1 MNKCHLIGNLTADPQ
16 IRYTQSGKAVA
27 RFTLAIDDGYGE
39 NKRTDFPTIIVWGK
53 TAETIGNNLH
63 KGSKVAVNG
72 KITTSS
78 YEKNGQKLYTTEVTA
93 DMYGGVEFL
102 DKKQG
107 GSQSSSTDGLP
118 AAPDITEEIPF

>member
-1 MNKCHLIGNLTADPQ
+1 MNKVHLIGNITRDPEV
-16 IRYTQSGKAVA
+16 RYTQSGKAVA
-27 RFTLAIDDGYGE
+27 RFTLAINEGYGE
-39 NKRTDFPTIIVWGK
+39 NKRADFPTIIVWGK

-78 YEKNGQKLYTTEVTA
+78 YEKNGQKVYTTEVTA
-93 DMYGGVEFL
+93 DMYDGVEFL

-107 GSQSSSTDGLP
+107 GTQSNE
-118 AAPDITEEIPF
+118 IEETEQIPF

>member
-1 MNKCHLIGNLTADPQ
+1 MNKVHLIGNLTNNPQ

-39 NKRTDFPTIIVWGK
+39 NKRTDYPVVIVWGK
-53 TAETIGNNLH
+53 SAEAVGNSLH

-78 YEKNGQKLYTTEVTA
+78 YEKNGQKVYTTEVTA

-107 GSQSSSTDGLP
+107 GNNQSNADE
-118 AAPDITEEIPF
+118 DVEVPF

>member
-1 MNKCHLIGNLTADPQ
+1 MNKCHLIGNLTADPVV
-16 IRYTQSGKAVA
+16 RFTQSGKAVA
-27 RFTLAIDDGYGE
+27 RFTLAINEGYGE

-78 YEKNGQKLYTTEVTA
+78 YEKNGQKVYTTEVTA
-93 DMYGGVEFL
+93 DMYDGVEFL

-107 GSQSSSTDGLP
+107 NQSKSINGMP

>member
-1 MNKCHLIGNLTADPQ
+1 MNKVHLIGNLTRDAEV
-16 IRYTQSGKAVA
+16 RYTQSGKAVA
-27 RFTLAIDDGYGE
+27 RFTLAINEGYGE

-53 TAETIGNNLH
+53 TAETIGNSLH

-78 YEKNGQKLYTTEVTA
+78 YEKNGQKVYTTEVTA
-93 DMYGGVEFL
+93 DMYDGVEFL

-107 GSQSSSTDGLP
+107 GSQSNSVDGLP
-118 AAPDITEEIPF
+118 PAPDITEEIPF

>member
-1 MNKCHLIGNLTADPQ
+1 MNKVHLIGRLTRDPE
-16 IRYTQSGKAVA
+16 IRYTQNGKAMA

-53 TAETIGNNLH
+53 TAETIGNSLH

-78 YEKNGQKLYTTEVTA
+78 YEKDGQKVYTTEVTA

-107 GSQSSSTDGLP
+107 GSQSSSVDGLP
-118 AAPDITEEIPF
+118 PAPDITEEIPF

>member
-1 MNKCHLIGNLTADPQ
+1 MNKCHLIGNLTADPVV
-16 IRYTQSGKAVA
+16 RFTQSGKAVA
-27 RFTLAIDDGYGE
+27 RFTLAINEGYGE

-53 TAETIGNNLH
+53 TAETIGNSLH

-78 YEKNGQKLYTTEVTA
+78 YEKNGQKVYTTEVKA

-107 GSQSSSTDGLP
+107 GSQSN
-118 AAPDITEEIPF
+118 DIDMTEQIPF

>member
-1 MNKCHLIGNLTADPQ
+1 MNKVHLIGNLTADPVV
-16 IRYTQSGKAVA
+16 RFTQSGKAVA
-27 RFTLAIDDGYGE
+27 RFTLAINEGYGE

-53 TAETIGNNLH
+53 TAETIGNSLH

-78 YEKNGQKLYTTEVTA
+78 YEKNGQKVYTTEVTA

-107 GSQSSSTDGLP
+107 GSQSSSID
-118 AAPDITEEIPF
+118 DDCDVPF

>member
-1 MNKCHLIGNLTADPQ
+1 MNKCHLIGNLTADPVV
-16 IRYTQSGKAVA
+16 RFTQSGKAVA
-27 RFTLAIDDGYGE
+27 RFTLAIDEGYGE

-78 YEKNGQKLYTTEVTA
+78 YEKNGQKVYTTEVTA

-107 GSQSSSTDGLP
+107 GSQSNEIDM
-118 AAPDITEEIPF
+118 TEEIPF

>member
-1 MNKCHLIGNLTADPQ
+1 MNKVHLIGNLTRDPEV
-16 IRYTQSGKAVA
+16 RYTQSGKAVA

-53 TAETIGNNLH
+53 TAETIGNSLH

-78 YEKNGQKLYTTEVTA
+78 YEKNGQKNYTTEVTA

-107 GSQSSSTDGLP
+107 GSQSNEID
-118 AAPDITEEIPF
+118 DEVIPF